1 MLMPRRWQF
10 LCTSATCRRRH
21 ATHVGPTLTWHLQ
34 YVISVVYTT
43 IQARSIS
50 HSTIMNSDHEQQ
62 LHDPDSATTTITVLS
77 PCCATCPV
85 QLYCSCRS
93 DEIAQTIITPIII
106 THTAACH
113 SCATEAFF
121 HLPMLPISCAMCV
134 VLPDLCVT

>member
-1 MLMPRRWQF
+1 MPRRWQF

-34 YVISVVYTT
+34 YMVSIVYTT

-93 DEIAQTIITPIII
+93 DKIAHIIITPIITI
-106 THTAACH
+106 H
-113 SCATEAFF
+113 SSSTMSLMRNRSFF